1 MSFGWEILRLHG
13 AKMDITPTES
23 MAEAYQFD
31 LDTEA
36 GPTSLVFCTYL
47 GGNFRSLAEPNSM
60 ARIVFNVYG
69 VYGV

>member
-1 MSFGWEILRLHG
+1 
-13 AKMDITPTES
+13 MDITPTES

-47 GGNFRSLAEPNSM
+47 GGNFCSSAEPNSM
-60 ARIVFNVYG
+60 ARIVFTESTESTEFK
-69 VYGV
+69 